1 MLKETYDEQYRP
13 TFHFTEKETFI
24 NDPNGLVY
32 DSNTGIYHMFYQ
44 YHPGITAEGSLYW
57 GHAVS
62 KDLVRWERK
71 EIAIEPDEKGVI
83 FSGSCVVDEKNDS
96 GLFPDMLEAGS
107 RLVAIFTYHS
117 DNPSIAIA
125 YSTDY
130 GETWKEYGKVI
141 ANENNMYSNHFRD
154 PTNIRRPGSNLGAF
168 DYPGY
173 YEQKHLLI
181 AMAFPLC

>member
-71 EIAIEPDEKGVI
+71 E
-83 FSGSCVVDEKNDS
+83 KN
-96 GLFPDMLEAGS
+96 
-107 RLVAIFTYHS
+107 Y
-117 DNPSIAIA
+117 
-125 YSTDY
+125 
-130 GETWKEYGKVI
+130 
-141 ANENNMYSNHFRD
+141 NNKA
-154 PTNIRRPGSNLGAF
+154 SNLGMKTSKILEKLFNKSINIIFNELESAITNNW
-168 DYPGY
+168 
-173 YEQKHLLI
+173 QISKK
-181 AMAFPLC
+181 MV